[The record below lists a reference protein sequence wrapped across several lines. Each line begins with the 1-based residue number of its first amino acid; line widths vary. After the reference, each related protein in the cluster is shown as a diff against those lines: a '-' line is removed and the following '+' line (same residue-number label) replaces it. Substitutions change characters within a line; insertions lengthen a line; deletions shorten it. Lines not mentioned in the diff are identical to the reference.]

1 MKFIKVLCILFLPI
15 TIVVFLLSL
24 VLFSNQILPDNIA
37 YTFLYNLIKD
47 IPLIKTDKMTTIM
60 YVAISA
66 CIILIDIIVLILANM
81 SIKDKKAKFLKD
93 KCYGFDYKEEGE
105 QITVIAKYEN
115 KKDGYGK
122 GNDEPFSVIPEM
134 IQKLFNKGYS
144 RLLHI
149 QMTPNQSQHEG
160 KRFFIFSKGNDDLK
174 YHEPIIGLNKG
185 QYVNPT
191 NPNYVDTVYDYYYR
205 GNNAPVYA
213 EDGSRLFYI
222 RSRKR

>member
-1 MKFIKVLCILFLPI
+1 MPI

-24 VLFSNQILPDNIA
+24 VLFSNQILPNNIS

-47 IPLIKTDKMTTIM
+47 VPLIKTDKMTTIM

-66 CIILIDIIVLILANM
+66 CIILIDVIVLILVNM
-81 SIKDKKAKFLKD
+81 SIKDKETKFLKE

-122 GNDEPFSVIPEM
+122 GNDEPFNVIPEM

-149 QMTPNQSQHEG
+149 QMTPDQSQHEG
-160 KRFFIFSKGNDDLK
+160 KRFFIFGKGNDDLK

-185 QYVNPT
+185 QYINST
-191 NPNYVDTVYDYYYR
+191 NPNYIDIVYDYYYR
-205 GNNAPVYA
+205 GNNSPVFA
-213 EDGSRLFYI
+213 EDGSRLIFV
-222 RSRKR
+222 RTKKRRE